1 LASAPLLPASRDSET
16 VAGLAAADPAAF
28 RRFFDAWFPRVYAF
42 AWRALRSRPH
52 AESVT
57 RRSLLRALEEVG
69 TLDPATPLAPWLLAH
84 VRREL
89 AWARRGTPP

>member
-1 LASAPLLPASRDSET
+1 LAFAPLLRSPSDPDT
-16 VAGLAAADPAAF
+16 VAGLAEADPEAF
-28 RRFFDAWFPRVYAF
+28 QRFFEAWFPRVYAF
-42 AWRALRSRPH
+42 AWNELRSRPH

-57 RRSLLRALEEVG
+57 RRSLRRALAEVG

-84 VRREL
+84 LRREL

>member
-1 LASAPLLPASRDSET
+1 M
-16 VAGLAAADPAAF
+16 AGLAEADPVAF
-28 RRFFDAWFPRVYAF
+28 ERFFEEWFPRVYAF
-42 AWRALRSRPH
+42 AWQALRSHPH

-57 RRSLLRALEEVG
+57 RRSLLSALEEVG
-69 TLDPATPLAPWLLAH
+69 TLDPGAPLAPWLLRH